1 MLASVSGMVGTKRK
15 FLDSTVTDLCNDVAA
30 AIDQGVSVVDST
42 SATASKV
49 LSDVSAASQAMNVC
63 ASAAMDSFNEF
74 MDQEGEALSSG
85 LKEHFSVVACHAGA
99 QSSGLAELL
108 NEAGA
113 HLEAMQACKVDPTG
127 STPRKTREASFEG
140 PFKRT
145 RSHAAIRESTRSA
158 LLDAQPV
165 EEDAA
170 VEGVQRV
177 IPYETA
183 KAGIAECAAK
193 ASAAD
198 PEEEME
204 IEPAQAAA
212 LPLAIDTAS
221 SPVVAEVEEET
232 PVLSAITVGR
242 GRSSSQA
249 STKSAASSR
258 LSKESASSEGGSSI
272 VDVEIDGEGGFF
284 AVENANP
291 NITNTRSS
299 RGAVGK
305 SKSKIATLGGARS
318 NRSSAL
324 ADAI

>member
-1 MLASVSGMVGTKRK
+1 MVGTKRK
-15 FLDSTVTDLCNDVAA
+15 FLDSTVTDLCSEVAT
-30 AIDQGVSVVDST
+30 AIEQGVTVVDST

-49 LSDVSAASQAMNVC
+49 LSDVSAASQAMN
-63 ASAAMDSFNEF
+63 ASASGAMDSFTAF
-74 MDQEGEALSSG
+74 MDEEGEALSSG
-85 LKEHFSVVACHAGA
+85 LKEHFSMVASHAGA

-113 HLEAMQACKVDPTG
+113 HLEAMQACKVEPTG
-127 STPRKTREASFEG
+127 STPRKTREATFEG

-145 RSHAAIRESTRSA
+145 RSHAAIRETARSA
-158 LLDAQPV
+158 VLDAQPV

-170 VEGVQRV
+170 VEGAPRV

-193 ASAAD
+193 ASAAE

-204 IEPAQAAA
+204 VEPVQAAT
-212 LPLAIDTAS
+212 LSLEIDTAS
-221 SPVVAEVEEET
+221 SPIVAEEET
-232 PVLSAITVGR
+232 PVLSAITVSR

-258 LSKESASSEGGSSI
+258 LSKESATSEGGSSI

-305 SKSKIATLGGARS
+305 SKSKIATLGGSRS
-318 NRSSAL
+318 NRSGAL

>member
-1 MLASVSGMVGTKRK
+1 
-15 FLDSTVTDLCNDVAA
+15 
-30 AIDQGVSVVDST
+30 
-42 SATASKV
+42 
-49 LSDVSAASQAMNVC
+49 
-63 ASAAMDSFNEF
+63 MDE
-74 MDQEGEALSSG
+74 EGEALSSG
-85 LKEHFSVVACHAGA
+85 LKEHFSMVASHAGA

-113 HLEAMQACKVDPTG
+113 HLEAMQACKVEATG
-127 STPRKTREASFEG
+127 STPRKTREATFEG

-145 RSHAAIRESTRSA
+145 RSHAAIRDSA
-158 LLDAQPV
+158 RTAVLDAQPV
-165 EEDAA
+165 EEDA
-170 VEGVQRV
+170 VTEGARRV

-193 ASAAD
+193 AGEVD
-198 PEEEME
+198 PAEEME
-204 IEPAQAAA
+204 VEPTAA
-212 LPLAIDTAS
+212 LPLEIDTTP
-221 SPVVAEVEEET
+221 SPAAMEEET
-232 PVLSAITVGR
+232 PVLSSITVGR
-242 GRSSSQA
+242 GRSSSQV

-258 LSKESASSEGGSSI
+258 LSKESATSEGTSSI

-299 RGAVGK
+299 RGAAGK
-305 SKSKIATLGGARS
+305 SKSKIATLGGSRS